1 MFLVVT
7 RNFPPELGGM
17 QNLMEGLSNALLN
30 HGPVKVFA
38 DNSENANTYDESS
51 NLSIQRVSG
60 LKIFR
65 KYRKA
70 NLIKEYLETNDLRA
84 SFFDHWKS
92 IENIDDREWREN
104 MFNVEPLKA
113 RAEMLVRNRRLCW
126 KRNTWAMRTRQALAH
141 WHPREPRAVL
151 A

>member
-1 MFLVVT
+1 MFLIAT

-38 DNSENANTYDESS
+38 DNSENADLYDKNS
-51 NLSIQRVSG
+51 NLSIERVSG

-70 NLIKEYLETNDLRA
+70 NLIKD
-84 SFFDHWKS
+84 
-92 IENIDDREWREN
+92 
-104 MFNVEPLKA
+104 
-113 RAEMLVRNRRLCW
+113 
-126 KRNTWAMRTRQALAH
+126 
-141 WHPREPRAVL
+141 
-151 A
+151 

>member
-1 MFLVVT
+1 MFLVST

-38 DNSENANTYDESS
+38 ETQDGDKNYDQNSKLN
-51 NLSIQRVSG
+51 IQRVSG

-70 NLIKEYLETNDLRA
+70 NLVKEFLTSNEVRA

-92 IENIDDREWREN
+92 IENIDEAI
-104 MFNVEPLKA
+104 LK
-113 RAEMLVRNRRLCW
+113 MNRRSHLPRQPSNHLC
-126 KRNTWAMRTRQALAH
+126 QICCF
-141 WHPREPRAVL
+141 
-151 A
+151 